1 MLPRK
6 ILRKNYR
13 DLVESLNS
21 VILRWKPTG
30 EITFFNKYAQSFFGY
45 SEDEILGKNVM
56 ILTPQR
62 DSLGN
67 DLTNLAENILKSPE
81 KYVTNENENV
91 RRNGERV
98 WVQWTNKAI
107 IDEAGNIREILV
119 VGTDVTAKKQA
130 EIALQK
136 SVERYRLLAET
147 MLQGVVYQ
155 DATGKIITM
164 NPAAQRILG
173 KTAEEFWAAHLWT
186 RNSTPCER
194 MARHSLVSIIPRWW
208 RCEQVKPLPTL

>member
-1 MLPRK
+1 MLNDESGSKKNSKLRK
-6 ILRKNYR
+6 DSAEEDLRKNYR

-21 VILRWKPTG
+21 IILRWKPTG

-91 RRNGERV
+91 RRNGERMRMPRKPSTTEGSPPSNSTRGLRISRS
-98 WVQWTNKAI
+98 QR
-107 IDEAGNIREILV
+107 G
-119 VGTDVTAKKQA
+119 
-130 EIALQK
+130 
-136 SVERYRLLAET
+136 
-147 MLQGVVYQ
+147 
-155 DATGKIITM
+155 ATSDI
-164 NPAAQRILG
+164 
-173 KTAEEFWAAHLWT
+173 KTAVPIPKGRATTMAPRVMMTEPVI
-186 RNSTPCER
+186 SGR
-194 MARHSLVSIIPRWW
+194 MP
-208 RCEQVKPLPTL
+208 K

>member
-1 MLPRK
+1 MPIDESGSKKNSKPRK
-6 ILRKNYR
+6 GVAEDELKKNYR
-13 DLVESLNS
+13 DLVDSLNS
-21 VILRWKPTG
+21 IILRWKPPG

-67 DLTNLAENILKSPE
+67 DLTNLAQDILKSPE

-98 WVQWTNKAI
+98 WIQWTNKAI
-107 IDEAGNIREILV
+107 IDEAGNVREILV

-136 SVERYRLLAET
+136 SVEHYRLLAET

-164 NPAAQRILG
+164 NPAAERILG
-173 KTAEEFWAAHLWT
+173 KTPEEFLGSTRAR
-186 RNSTPCER
+186 RNSLEKY
-194 MARHSLVSIIPRWW
+194 AF
-208 RCEQVKPLPTL
+208 